1 MPFNSR
7 DGSWFQKHS
16 KELIF
21 MLLSVICFLVFYIIS
36 GQNLATDQVIAQV
49 LLNLGIVFLSI
60 SVISL
65 IWEGLGGEPVIN
77 AIKMMKSYAE
87 LSNLGIKRVSLR
99 NEDYR
104 FRKWQINI
112 KESKRLYF
120 IGNILRRWTQDIMNE
135 IDDAI
140 QAKLRSGDCEIKIL
154 ILDPEGDSIKIRA
167 FDEMCQ
173 SLPSSAEFDSV
184 TLRNRRD
191 RELRRMTTDIEAVL
205 DYFNDLKKFDQNNSF
220 LVRLVD
226 KTYINSSIFIF
237 DEEMIVMNYLHQTG
251 TNSPLWEISGK
262 NNKYYQ
268 IFLSEFNK
276 IWRVSR
282 EYEFD

>member
-135 IDDAI
+135 IDDAV
-140 QAKLRSGDCEIKIL
+140 QAKLRRGDCEIIIL
-154 ILDPEGDSIKIRA
+154 ILEKEGDFRA